1 VIDCT
6 RAHESSDGMKAALP
20 RSPADRHAVHVKR
33 ELTKDNAMRTP
44 RPLQMTQRLRAATA
58 PTPRGSSS
66 VLRLS
71 SAATRLPSGV
81 DIAQWIDR
89 SARAWHAEATRPAE
103 L

>member
-1 VIDCT
+1 
-6 RAHESSDGMKAALP
+6 MP
-20 RSPADRHAVHVKR
+20 
-33 ELTKDNAMRTP
+33 
-44 RPLQMTQRLRAATA
+44 QRLRAATA
-58 PTPRGSSS
+58 HTPRGSSS

-71 SAATRLPSGV
+71 AAATRLPSGV

>member
-1 VIDCT
+1 
-6 RAHESSDGMKAALP
+6 
-20 RSPADRHAVHVKR
+20 
-33 ELTKDNAMRTP
+33 MRTQ
-44 RPLQMTQRLRAATA
+44 RPLPMPQRLRAATA

-89 SARAWHAEATRPAE
+89 STRAWHAQATRPAE